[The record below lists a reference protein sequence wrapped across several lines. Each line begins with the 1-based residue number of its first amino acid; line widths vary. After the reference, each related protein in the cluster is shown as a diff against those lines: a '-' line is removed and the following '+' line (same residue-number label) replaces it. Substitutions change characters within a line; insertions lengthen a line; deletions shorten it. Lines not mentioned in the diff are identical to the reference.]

1 MTLPAPAPPSGRA
14 RRMVGWRRTLLLLVA
29 SCAILLPLQ
38 VDARA
43 VARADAQTD
52 AQTDAQADGLADQST
67 DQSSDEPADASGNE
81 SAHASANGPAHVQ
94 TGERPRGPANRQ
106 DAAHA
111 GAGTVSAAETLL
123 FETDHLANVALP
135 AVLVYT
141 FRSVSNIE
149 PGFSDEVR
157 LDLAV
162 GKGAGD
168 KGGVEKRTGDKGT
181 NDKGAGEKGAAASRN
196 IRATL
201 HFLSGAH
208 AHDMPVLEDAH
219 GNPVLLGFLERD
231 IAEMSRLTGG
241 SAAYFRKR
249 IRMALADHARVE
261 EQTITWNGKS
271 LPARTVRI
279 RPYLDDPMHA
289 RFERYVHKTYTFVFS
304 EQVPGALFQLR
315 SSLGD
320 WNMAQERNRDEVP
333 DRVPDRMHGGAQGG
347 VQGSIQGGV
356 QGRVQGR
363 SPDAAM
369 VATTAQAKGTAGAMP
384 AIDETLTLA
393 GVTHPRQ

>member
-14 RRMVGWRRTLLLLVA
+14 RRMVGWRRAVLLLVA

-43 VARADAQTD
+43 DARA
-52 AQTDAQADGLADQST
+52 
-67 DQSSDEPADASGNE
+67 DQSSDKPADASANE
-81 SAHASANGPAHVQ
+81 PAHASANGPAHVQ
-94 TGERPRGPANRQ
+94 TGEPPRWRANRQ
-106 DAAHA
+106 DAAQA
-111 GAGTVSAAETLL
+111 GAGAVSPAETLL
-123 FETDHLANVALP
+123 FETDHLAHVALP

-157 LDLAV
+157 LDLAAA
-162 GKGAGD
+162 KGIRGEGIRD
-168 KGGVEKRTGDKGT
+168 KNIRGEGT
-181 NDKGAGEKGAAASRN
+181 RDKGAGEKGVAAKRS

-261 EQTITWNGKS
+261 VQTITWNGKS

-333 DRVPDRMHGGAQGG
+333 DRVPDRAHGGAQGG
-347 VQGSIQGGV
+347 VQGSVQGGV
-356 QGRVQGR
+356 RGRVQGG
-363 SPDAAM
+363 SPDAAV

-393 GVTHPRQ
+393 AVTHPRQ